1 MNVEQQHWA
10 RHVPQASV
18 AMDAHAELIA
28 PQPGPTLEVVQRPD
42 EQVSPALQAPL
53 LRHAQFAVPGV
64 QPEKVVQV
72 PDEQVSPA
80 LQAPLLRHAQF
91 AVPGVQPELL
101 LPQPGLRVKAVP
113 RTSAQNRLPDS
124 IRRIRTFISNS
135 PFVQILH
142 SQLSSDRH

>member
-1 MNVEQQHWA
+1 LHEAVPQFDSHESRFVQAVLLVHRMNVEQQHWA

-28 PQPGPTLEVVQRPD
+28 PQPGPTLEVVQR
-42 EQVSPALQAPL
+42 
-53 LRHAQFAVPGV
+53 
-64 QPEKVVQV
+64 